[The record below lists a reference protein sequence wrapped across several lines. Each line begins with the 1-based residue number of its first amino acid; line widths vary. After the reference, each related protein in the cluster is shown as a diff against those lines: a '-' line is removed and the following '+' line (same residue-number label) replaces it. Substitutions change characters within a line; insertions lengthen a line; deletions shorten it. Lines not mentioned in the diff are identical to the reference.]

1 MNNGWNGGQ
10 PNPNGYGMYNQGG
23 YSPMTTMTPQPVQV
37 ASPPRMQPQPVQTI
51 PQQTPMGVLG
61 RWVNDFNDI
70 KPNEV
75 PMDGTICFFPK
86 TDYTCIYAK
95 VWDQNGKLQNFVFV
109 PETPTQ
115 TEPTIVQN
123 NEQID
128 KMMAK
133 LDDIQSQLSRM
144 NRHYKPNKKPYHPKP
159 DKNKEEKT

>member
-1 MNNGWNGGQ
+1 MA
-10 PNPNGYGMYNQGG
+10 
-23 YSPMTTMTPQPVQV
+23 TTAPQPVQV
-37 ASPPRMQPQPVQTI
+37 AQPPRMQMQQPIQPTPSQI
-51 PQQTPMGVLG
+51 PMGVIG

-115 TEPTIVQN
+115 VDSTTVQN

-133 LDDIQSQLSRM
+133 LDDIQSQLLRM
-144 NRHYKPNKKPYHPKP
+144 NRPYKSNKKTYHPRP
-159 DKNKEEKT
+159 DKDKEEES